1 MITKKQGIA
10 YAAIT
15 LDLLYKMKLK
25 VSPEVIAEQ
34 MSLVYDLYDND
45 EVEDL
50 YYNMIHNNKILQKNI
65 IRCLK
70 RMSFFLLEIV
80 GRIFL

>member
-45 EVEDL
+45 EVEEL
-50 YYNMIHNNKILQKNI
+50 IVMLLIIKIL
-65 IRCLK
+65 LK
-70 RMSFFLLEIV
+70 YN
-80 GRIFL
+80 